1 MTRLGIRQ
9 SPDLTAGSG
18 ACERSKAESSR
29 ASLVYPCVGG
39 QPSAPLNANHRN
51 LRGAINVNDELR
63 VEGFDNVYGAGDCA
77 STKEEK
83 NAFSADLNATAVVQ
97 NIRARQARRPA
108 RGYPKCVCDSDLVP
122 RIAVVQ
128 FAQVERGDAVQRFGP
143 WRRVPSV
150 RQVVHRGKMPNQLGC
165 GSSRG
170 DCAVG
175 RSGGSERVLG
185 GESTVLIVRAHDAK

>member
-1 MTRLGIRQ
+1 MARLGIRQ

-18 ACERSKAESSR
+18 ACERNKAERLR

-51 LRGAINVNDELR
+51 LRGAINVDDELR

-122 RIAVVQ
+122 RIAVVSLHKWNAVMQ
-128 FAQVERGDAVQRFGP
+128 FNGLVLGGAFPAFVKWFIEAT
-143 WRRVPSV
+143 
-150 RQVVHRGKMPNQLGC
+150 NQPRLR
-165 GSSRG
+165 SSRG

-185 GESTVLIVRAHDAK
+185 SESTVLIVRAHDAK